1 MGACAHASCARVRA
15 CVRGTSVGVME
26 TMCATIHGYGWCRR
40 TRRASVR
47 ASVRRRRRRRRIGV
61 GVHLGPSLEWWSFVF
76 LCLYVFDDDDD
87 DDDDDAVRAAVVR
100 ARCVAAYSSA
110 ASASGTAARVG
121 ALRSI
126 ISTPA
131 PRTRALSVA
140 NCAYRRLWMIFT
152 LVCFVAARAP
162 KDWKANAPTMPHAQM
177 PPTTRSLWRLMVSMA
192 SFQSDDDDDDDDDAV
207 AVADDPARALASD
220 IAPRCAAPRESE
232 ARVPC
237 VRGLSCV

>member
-1 MGACAHASCARVRA
+1 VVVFCF
-15 CVRGTSVGVME
+15 CV
-26 TMCATIHGYGWCRR
+26 
-40 TRRASVR
+40 
-47 ASVRRRRRRRRIGV
+47 
-61 GVHLGPSLEWWSFVF
+61 
-76 LCLYVFDDDDD
+76 CLYVFDDDA
-87 DDDDDAVRAAVVR
+87 AVRAAVR

-192 SFQSDDDDDDDDDAV
+192 SFQSDDDDDDDDDDAV

-220 IAPRCAAPRESE
+220 IAPRCAAPRESD
-232 ARVPC
+232 ARVPR
-237 VRGLSCV
+237 VRGLSCA